1 MMAAVAYT
9 TPFAPLFQAFYRP
22 FQPFAMP
29 LDRRQ
34 FLLQSGSAAAV
45 VALFGQ
51 GCAAPSSPAAH
62 GARGDVLGFTGVS
75 ASLHDG
81 VVVPPEYEW
90 QLLYPWG
97 TPTGIAGRMPAFAPD
112 ASNSADDQAVQAGM
126 HHDGMHFFPLDAG
139 GERGLLVMN
148 HEYTDETL
156 LHADGIQ
163 GAGDARGWSAAK
175 VRKSLHAMGVSVIE
189 LRRTAEG
196 WRQVRPSAF
205 ARRVH
210 GNTPMRIA
218 GPAAGTPRM
227 RTAADPAGDAVLGTF
242 ANCAMGVTPWGTY
255 LTCEENFHGYFGG
268 PKEAARAATPAQR
281 RYGTVPGAQWV
292 EYWRFDERFD
302 LSRHPNE
309 AHRFGWV
316 VEIDPF
322 DPAAAPVKRT
332 ALGRKRQES
341 ATCTVASDGRLVVYM
356 GDDSRFEY
364 IYKFVSRDKVRPG
377 ADAAARAANRHLL
390 DEGTLHVA
398 RYDAGGRGRWL
409 PLVHGRDGLDAAHG
423 FETAADVLI
432 DARLAG
438 DMVGGTK
445 MDRPEWIAIHP
456 ASGEVYVTLTNNTQ
470 RGDAGRPATDAAN
483 PRADNFFGGILRWRE
498 DGGDAA
504 ATGFAWDHF
513 ALAGDPAQPGSG
525 ARYPSAEADMF
536 GCPDGLHFDRGGLLW
551 IQTDMSGQVIG
562 KPPYTALGNN
572 QMLCADPASGRI
584 KRFLTGPNG
593 CEITGCVVTPDR
605 RTLFVNIQHPGEVRD
620 DGDGGHN
627 SAWPDGAAPG
637 TAPGTASGTTSG
649 STRPRSATLAV
660 RRRDGGIVGT

>member
-1 MMAAVAYT
+1 
-9 TPFAPLFQAFYRP
+9 
-22 FQPFAMP
+22 MP

-51 GCAAPSSPAAH
+51 GCAAPASVPAGQGQA
-62 GARGDVLGFTGVS
+62 LGFTGVP
-75 ASLHDG
+75 ASLRDG
-81 VVVPPEYEW
+81 VVIPPEYEW

-97 TPTGIAGRMPAFAPD
+97 TPTGVAGRMPAFAPD
-112 ASNSADDQAVQAGM
+112 AGNSAEDQAVQAGM
-126 HHDGMHFFPLDAG
+126 HHDGMHFFALDAS

-148 HEYTDETL
+148 HEYTDEEL
-156 LHADGIQ
+156 LHTDGIKPS
-163 GAGDARGWSAAK
+163 GWTAEK

-189 LRRTAEG
+189 IRRTPEG
-196 WRQVRPSAF
+196 WQQVQPSPF

-210 GNTPMRIA
+210 GHTPMRIS

-227 RTAADPAGDAVLGTF
+227 RTAANPAGDAVFGTF

-255 LTCEENFHGYFGG
+255 LSCEENFHGYFGG
-268 PKEAARAATPAQR
+268 PKEAAQAVTAAQR
-281 RYGTVPGAQWV
+281 RYGTVAGSQWV

-309 AHRFGWV
+309 PHRFGWV

-322 DPAAAPVKRT
+322 DPSATPVKRT

-341 ATCTVASDGRLVVYM
+341 ATCTVAKDGRLVVYM

-364 IYKFVSRDKVRPG
+364 IYKFVSRDKVHPG
-377 ADAAARAANRHLL
+377 TDAAARAANRHLL

-409 PLVHGRDGLDAAHG
+409 PLVHGRDGLDAAAG
-423 FETAADVLI
+423 FEDQADVLI
-432 DARLAG
+432 HARLAG
-438 DMVGGTK
+438 DVVGGTK
-445 MDRPEWIAIHP
+445 MDRPEWIAVHP
-456 ASGEVYVTLTNNTQ
+456 QTGEVYVTLTNNSQ
-470 RGDAGRPATDAAN
+470 RGDAGKPGTDAAN
-483 PRADNFFGGILRWRE
+483 PRANNFFGGILRWRE
-498 DGGDAA
+498 DAGDAA
-504 ATGFAWDHF
+504 ATGFGWDHF
-513 ALAGDPAQPGSG
+513 AMAGDPAQPGSG
-525 ARYPSAEADMF
+525 ARYPSADADMF
-536 GCPDGLHFDRGGLLW
+536 GAPDGLHFDRGGLLW

-562 KPPYTALGNN
+562 RPPYTSLGNN
-572 QMLCADPASGRI
+572 QMLCADPASRRI

-605 RTLFVNIQHPGEVRD
+605 RTLFVNIQHPGEARD

-627 SAWPDGAAPG
+627 SAWPDAGAPG
-637 TAPGTASGTTSG
+637 SA
-649 STRPRSATLAV
+649 RPRSATLAI